1 MRRCV
6 LALITVV
13 TVFSCQQQPSYKVEI
28 NFSDKPTG
36 MLYLMKEID
45 KKPTAVD
52 SIDLSNENIVFT
64 GQVETPELY
73 YLKLNDQKKM
83 LRLFLDNSKID
94 ILMNPDSVD
103 KAEVTGS
110 VTHYLYKQ
118 FVTEANKFD
127 VKHRALY
134 SDYQKMITANDEAG
148 VKLLEE
154 QMEDIYNQQQAYF
167 KSFVDSN
174 PESVVSLYIVKW
186 HLIYELDYQGLND
199 ILVKSPTTT
208 TSIYNAL
215 KDRLAILEKVQV
227 GKQAID
233 FSMEDSEGKLITLSD
248 FRGKHL
254 LIDFWASWCPPCRIA
269 NPNLVETYKKYNE
282 LGFEVL
288 GVSLDNNREQ
298 WLEAIKVDN
307 LTWKHVS
314 DLKGWQNAVGQL
326 YGINSIPH
334 TILVDKEGII
344 IGNRLSHEELDAKL
358 DEIFNQ

>member
-208 TSIYNAL
+208 TTIYNAL